1 MLHLCS
7 YPPHRVNR
15 AWMEACSP
23 PMLHTSNL
31 KGYKVIDVD
40 TLNLPCCLH
49 SLTVHILYSFILFQ
63 PQLGVQCCLY
73 APRES

>member
-7 YPPHRVNR
+7 YPAHKVTV

-31 KGYKVIDVD
+31 KGDKVIDVD

-49 SLTVHILYSFILFQ
+49 SLTVRISYSVTLFQ
-63 PQLGVQCCLY
+63 PQ
-73 APRES
+73 